1 MRATD
6 YIDEDVIRELF
17 PEAQIEI
24 DNDGQ
29 IIIYTNEW
37 VGIEDMLDTR
47 NQERD
52 VNNLPPAK

>member
-47 NQERD
+47 NQEK
-52 VNNLPPAK
+52 AEE